1 MYKHKQNEN
10 IPALKS
16 ENKEK
21 INYKERISVFK
32 SEEKLNAIYETG
44 IEKISPTDYF
54 EDKILESENSFSKE
68 IEGIKL
74 NFVIENK
81 NITGLAHNCKK
92 DIILKKLINIFFD
105 ICINKNI
112 QEAADHSVIYLEEK
126 IRLNNNRLPKKG
138 IILCWYIF

>member
-1 MYKHKQNEN
+1 M
-10 IPALKS
+10 
-16 ENKEK
+16 
-21 INYKERISVFK
+21 RIKFS
-32 SEEKLNAIYETG
+32 
-44 IEKISPTDYF
+44 
-54 EDKILESENSFSKE
+54 ESENSFSKE

-138 IILCWYIF
+138 IILPSHAGTYFDNLNIIIRQIFKEYKGRESQNSR